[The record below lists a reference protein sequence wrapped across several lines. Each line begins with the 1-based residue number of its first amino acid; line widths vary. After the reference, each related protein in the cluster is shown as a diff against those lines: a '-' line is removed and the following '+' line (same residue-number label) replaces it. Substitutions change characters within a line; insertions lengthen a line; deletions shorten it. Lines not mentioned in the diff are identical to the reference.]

1 MIKIIAVV
9 IVCLLCSSCATTTAP
24 VKSYSTSISPDED
37 DRLGGTGIESTDI
50 RTAARKMAESMLEVP
65 EIAQADG
72 IPRITLLPVKNNTRF
87 VINQDIFTKKIRIE
101 LNQNSQG
108 KMRFLARDR
117 MIDIE
122 KERAEK
128 RDGTFTTSKTA
139 DMLGVDFFLTGE
151 LNALS
156 KASEGSRSDYILMSF
171 QLIDAET
178 SDIIWEDGYEVKRV
192 GTAGVAY
199 Q

>member
-1 MIKIIAVV
+1 MLKIFTVIAL
-9 IVCLLCSSCATTTAP
+9 CLFLSSCATTAP
-24 VKSYSTSISPDED
+24 TRSYSTSISPDED

-50 RTAARKMAESMLEVP
+50 RTAARKMAESILEVP
-65 EIAQADG
+65 EISQTDG
-72 IPRITLLPVKNNTRF
+72 VPRITLLPVVNNTRF
-87 VINQDIFTKKIRIE
+87 IINQDIFTKKIRID
-101 LNQNSQG
+101 LNKNSQG

-117 MIDIE
+117 IKAIE

-128 RDGTFTTSKTA
+128 RDGTFTASKAT

-171 QLIDAET
+171 QLIDSET
-178 SDIIWEDGYEVKRV
+178 SDIIWEDAYEVKRV
-192 GTAGVAY
+192 GIAGVAY

>member
-1 MIKIIAVV
+1 MLKIFTVIAL
-9 IVCLLCSSCATTTAP
+9 CLFLSSCATTAP
-24 VKSYSTSISPDED
+24 TRSYSTSISPDED

-50 RTAARKMAESMLEVP
+50 RTAARKMAESILEVP
-65 EIAQADG
+65 EISQTDG
-72 IPRITLLPVKNNTRF
+72 VPRITLLPVVNNTRF
-87 VINQDIFTKKIRIE
+87 IINQDIFTKKIRID
-101 LNQNSQG
+101 LNKNSQG

-117 MIDIE
+117 IKAIE

-128 RDGTFTTSKTA
+128 RDGTFAASKAT

-171 QLIDAET
+171 QLIDSET
-178 SDIIWEDGYEVKRV
+178 SDIIWEDAYEVKRV
-192 GTAGVAY
+192 GIAGVAY